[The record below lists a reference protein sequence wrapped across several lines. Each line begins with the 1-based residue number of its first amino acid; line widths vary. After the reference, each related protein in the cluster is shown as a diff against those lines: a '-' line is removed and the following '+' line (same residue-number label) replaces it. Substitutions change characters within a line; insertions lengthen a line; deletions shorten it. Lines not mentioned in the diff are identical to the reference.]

1 GLTGNGGFIAQPL
14 AVVVIGGLISSTL
27 LTLVIVPVLYRIAEG
42 PGERKRV
49 KEEERL
55 ARLREGRERVEEG
68 KRERL
73 QAADQRK
80 ARPVDGG
87 RTVVTEDR
95 GTGGYAAPEPT
106 SRRSGRALKGR
117 GGLVGIVRRR
127 LHRR

>member
-1 GLTGNGGFIAQPL
+1 
-14 AVVVIGGLISSTL
+14 
-27 LTLVIVPVLYRIAEG
+27 VLDRIAEG
-42 PGERKRV
+42 AGERKRV

-55 ARLREGRERVEEG
+55 ARLRESRERVEAE

-73 QAADQRK
+73 HAEHQMQ

-106 SRRSGRALKGR
+106 SRRSGRSLKER